1 MNDTPRRERRSPVV
15 VLLDAA
21 LALAAALQTG
31 HLPGRRAREGA
42 PARRGAGVV
51 WLTAGIIV
59 AIAGTVLVAV
69 TIIRTPGGLASL
81 PPTAAEPPPPASA
94 APSPAATPG
103 STATSTS
110 PASPSASSP
119 ATRSSSAAPSGT
131 TSASRTRPGS
141 PAATVALPLTAR
153 YAADAGGA
161 GLLFYRSTVTISNPA
176 GSPRT
181 GWSLTVTLP
190 RPTLVVDEVTGATAE
205 QDGSTWTFTP
215 DGSTARVPAAG
226 TVAVA
231 FTVRGATLLDAGPR
245 DCRIDD
251 EPCSGLRD

>member
-31 HLPGRRAREGA
+31 HLPGRRVREGA
-42 PARRGAGVV
+42 PPRRGAGVL

-69 TIIRTPGGLASL
+69 TIIRSPGGLASL
-81 PPTAAEPPPPASA
+81 PPNAAEPPPPASA
-94 APSPAATPG
+94 APIPTVTPG
-103 STATSTS
+103 STVTSTS
-110 PASPSASSP
+110 PSSPSASPSASVS
-119 ATRSSSAAPSGT
+119 RSSSAAPSGT
-131 TSASRTRPGS
+131 STKTRPGS
-141 PAATVALPLTAR
+141 PATTVALPLTAR
-153 YAADAGGA
+153 YAVDEGGA
-161 GLLFYRSTVTISNPA
+161 GLLGYRSTVTISNPA
-176 GSPRT
+176 AGSRT

-190 RPTLVVDEVTGATAE
+190 RPTLVVAEVSGATAE

-215 DGSTARVPAAG
+215 DGTTARVPAGG

-231 FTVRGATLLDAGPR
+231 FTVHGATLLDAAPQ
-245 DCRIDD
+245 DCRIDGD
-251 EPCSGLRD
+251 PCGGLRD